1 MALDPG
7 TSGAGQATQTTN
19 AAGQPV
25 GPSVGARIDPYY
37 LLTQLPGET
46 EAEFVMLRSFVPFG
60 DDQNQQLTAFM
71 VARMDPGHY
80 GELVTYVM
88 PRQNRPDGPAIVADA
103 MQSDT
108 SVSEQQT
115 LLGGSGST
123 VKFGNLI
130 LVPVDNS
137 LIYVRPFYVESEQ
150 VQIPELKKVIAFFES
165 NVAVGDTL
173 EEALT
178 ALVGE
183 VPSIEE
189 VVVDPDSP
197 PVTNPGQPAEP
208 TGTVNERAAQLIE
221 DAVALF
227 KEANAALAAGNLG
240 EYQSKTNA
248 AEAKIVA
255 AGRLLAPSTTTTT
268 APGATTTTTQQE
280 EA

>member
-1 MALDPG
+1 
-7 TSGAGQATQTTN
+7 
-19 AAGQPV
+19 
-25 GPSVGARIDPYY
+25 
-37 LLTQLPGET
+37 
-46 EAEFVMLRSFVPFG
+46 MLRSFVPFG

-103 MQSDT
+103 IQSDT
-108 SVSEQQT
+108 IVSEQQT

-178 ALVGE
+178 QLVGE
-183 VPSIEE
+183 VPPIEE
-189 VVVDPDSP
+189 VVGGDGSP
-197 PVTNPGQPAEP
+197 TTTTPGQPQEP

-221 DAVALF
+221 DAIALF
-227 KEANAALAAGNLG
+227 KEADAALTAGDLG
-240 EYQSKTNA
+240 TYQDKTKA
-248 AEAKIVA
+248 AEAKITA
-255 AGRLLAPSTTTTT
+255 AGRLLAPSTSTTTT
-268 APGATTTTTQQE
+268 APGSTTTTTAPE